1 MSLTSTLPSLSF
13 ENAGVA
19 KLEAGVA
26 TLGQVFLKGEVPSGG
41 GLTALMNGVS
51 VAVQLDVKTRYDDG
65 SVKMAVLS
73 VERPALYAGQ
83 SVAVELVAA
92 PAPAAPALDLGQ
104 ALVGHSFVAA
114 MSVAGGTT
122 YHVDVLAELAKA
134 LSAGTASFW
143 QQGEL
148 ASQARVEVMLAG
160 SQRMLFDVTA
170 FKGGG
175 FSVDAQ
181 FNNDRA
187 MEAQG
192 GTVSFNL
199 AVTMNGRTVMQ
210 ESVTQAQY
218 QNIQRSFSSTD
229 RDGGQGTGSPQ
240 AGWLNIQQDIAHLQA
255 TGAVATYDLGL
266 TIDASLLHNM
276 AQATQSDGWGDTLSA
291 NGVTQDMYAT
301 GGRGDIGITTL
312 GNTAWLISQD
322 PHAAAY
328 ALGQAQAAGAVPWN
342 MWNAQAG
349 TWLNTDAYPR
359 LWLDGRGGTGT
370 AGDPASGGLTQQM
383 SGSTGW
389 APDVAHQPDLSF
401 VPFLLTGERWMLDN
415 LQAQAA
421 WNVMIA
427 WPAVRHDAADLLVN
441 EGQVRGSAWALRQ
454 LDEAAWISPDGSP
467 AQAYFQAVSHENWA
481 WLVSKIPEWTAMQ
494 GEAHGWLPGAYGIDG
509 ALAPWQQDYFAS
521 TTIAAAR
528 HGNADALTFLKWQ
541 ENFLVGRFLAADEG
555 FNPRDGM
562 AYLLASDDPATGRIY
577 TTWEE
582 IGART
587 IARGWSNGEGWDRTS
602 DGNYAQLGL
611 ATLAGIWEVTGSP
624 QARLA
629 YEALLALNPPHT
641 SAATFARDPNYALA
655 APGSTIPGDPT
666 DLGIHPDILVPLTIK
681 LGADSWQ
688 GDPIAIVKVDGVEV
702 FQGPVSAA
710 HATGGQLVE
719 LGMVSA
725 SKLHQ
730 ISVEFPNDAWGG
742 TAATDRNLYVEAI
755 LVNGHDIGQ
764 SQAMERPGTVTFSV
778 DPAKYVVAAPVQ
790 ASPPPPP
797 PSYLGDDNIVLTAA
811 TQLLAVDLL
820 SGNDTLTL
828 ADGGNAGTVAN
839 VEHLI
844 GGTGNDLVTLLAPPA
859 GMLIDLKG
867 GVNEIRIADGGSSLQ
882 LLNVQTIKG
891 GAGGDAIT
899 LKAAMMGLT
908 MDGGAGIDRLKLADG
923 ANRVSLA
930 NVETITGGTGNDDV
944 TLTAAAVDASIDLG
958 LGNDS
963 LTLGAG
969 GNLVRVANV
978 ETITGGAGNDVV
990 KLQAAQAGFT
1000 VNLSAGLDE
1009 LWLANGGNT
1018 GTVFNVEKIVGG
1030 ADADR
1035 ITLGTTWTTGSLDL
1049 GDGLDRLTLSS
1060 AGANTI
1066 TVSNTEMVTG
1076 GSQAD
1081 TVTLGTAVLY
1091 GTFDLGGGNDTLVLV
1106 AGTNSVTTIKV
1117 ETVKGNSGA
1126 DTITAFDS
1134 TPARLEGGGGA
1145 DVLRGGAGNDVIYGG
1160 TGKDIMSGGAG
1171 ADRFLFTSV
1180 NESSTGNPDVISD
1193 FDATMDLIAFEGVA
1207 HNGLA
1212 WRGASVFQKNGVT
1225 QARFEERSGL
1235 LSMDFD
1241 GNGKVDFALTL
1252 TGVKLADLS
1261 ASDFIWG

>member
-1 MSLTSTLPSLSF
+1 MSSITTLPTLSF
-13 ENAGVA
+13 ENAGQAV
-19 KLEAGVA
+19 LLSGVA
-26 TLGQVFLKGEVPSGG
+26 TLGQVFSPGELLPGG
-41 GLTALMNGVS
+41 GLVALAGGVAH
-51 VAVQLDVKTRYDDG
+51 AVQLDVLSRHPDG
-65 SVKMAVLS
+65 SVKMAVLA
-73 VERPALYAGQ
+73 VERPELAPGQ
-83 SVAVELVAA
+83 SLALQLAPAA
-92 PAPAAPALDLGQ
+92 APAAPPIDLAAAL
-104 ALVGHSFVAA
+104 APHSFTAA
-114 MSVAGGTT
+114 LQIHGGAT
-122 YHVDVLAELAKA
+122 HQIDVLAA
-134 LSAGTASFW
+134 LTQAIAAGTASFW
-143 QQGEL
+143 QQGSL
-148 ASQARVEVMLAG
+148 ATQARVEIALEG
-160 SQRMLFDVTA
+160 SQRLVFDVTA
-170 FKGGG
+170 YGGGG

-322 PHAAAY
+322 PHAAAF

-655 APGSTIPGDPT
+655 PPSTTTPNSVEPSTTTPGSTGPGTTLPPIAPDTTLPPENPV
-666 DLGIHPDILVPLTIK
+666 DLAIT

-688 GDPIAIVKVDGVEV
+688 GDPIAVVTLDGRVV
-702 FQGPVSAA
+702 FQGAVSAP
-710 HATGGQLVE
+710 HATGGTTIALGQVDSLAPHQL
-719 LGMVSA
+719 
-725 SKLHQ
+725 
-730 ISVEFPNDAWGG
+730 SVRFTNDAWGG
-742 TAATDRNLYVEAI
+742 TADTDRNLHVEAI
-755 LVNGHDIGQ
+755 LVNGTATGQ
-764 SQAMERPGTVTFSV
+764 HASLMSAGTASFTIAPVSTA
-778 DPAKYVVAAPVQ
+778 PAAPV
-790 ASPPPPP
+790 PVP
-797 PSYLGDDNIVLTAA
+797 
-811 TQLLAVDLL
+811 
-820 SGNDTLTL
+820 
-828 ADGGNAGTVAN
+828 
-839 VEHLI
+839 
-844 GGTGNDLVTLLAPPA
+844 APEPEPVPAPQPVPAPTPIPA
-859 GMLIDLKG
+859 GVPL
-867 GVNEIRIADGGSSLQ
+867 
-882 LLNVQTIKG
+882 TI
-891 GAGGDAIT
+891 
-899 LKAAMMGLT
+899 
-908 MDGGAGIDRLKLADG
+908 
-923 ANRVSLA
+923 
-930 NVETITGGTGNDDV
+930 
-944 TLTAAAVDASIDLG
+944 
-958 LGNDS
+958 
-963 LTLGAG
+963 TLGADSWQGDPIAVVTVNGQMVFNGIISAQHAAG
-969 GNLVRVANV
+969 GQILQLGLVDPGKLHQVSVQFTNDAWGGTATTDRNLYIEGIHINGVSTGKSQVLMSAGTAN
-978 ETITGGAGNDVV
+978 
-990 KLQAAQAGFT
+990 FT
-1000 VNLSAGLDE
+1000 VDGATLPPPVAPAPEPTPAPVPAPVPVPPPTPALDVLKIALSGDA
-1009 LWLANGGNT
+1009 W
-1018 GTVFNVEKIVGG
+1018 KG
-1030 ADADR
+1030 APKFVILVD
-1035 ITLGTTWTTGSLDL
+1035 GVQQGSE
-1049 GDGLDRLTLSS
+1049 G
-1060 AGANTI
+1060 
-1066 TVSNTEMVTG
+1066 
-1076 GSQAD
+1076 
-1081 TVTLGTAVLY
+1081 
-1091 GTFDLGGGNDTLVLV
+1091 
-1106 AGTNSVTTIKV
+1106 SVTAKHRLGEPRSSSSPATSPM
-1117 ETVKGNSGA
+1117 T
-1126 DTITAFDS
+1126 S
-1134 TPARLEGGGGA
+1134 T
-1145 DVLRGGAGNDVIYGG
+1145 
-1160 TGKDIMSGGAG
+1160 
-1171 ADRFLFTSV
+1171 
-1180 NESSTGNPDVISD
+1180 
-1193 FDATMDLIAFEGVA
+1193 
-1207 HNGLA
+1207 
-1212 WRGASVFQKNGVT
+1212 W
-1225 QARFEERSGL
+1225 
-1235 LSMDFD
+1235 
-1241 GNGKVDFALTL
+1241 
-1252 TGVKLADLS
+1252 
-1261 ASDFIWG
+1261 